1 MTGLE
6 IGFLSVG
13 VIVALIYAGMH
24 VAVALSLVSFASVW
38 LQNGDPWLAA
48 KLLTLAASDGV
59 ADQTFAV
66 IPLFVMMGL
75 IMSASD
81 VGRDAYD
88 VGDHFLRRIR
98 GGLGLATVSSNAV
111 FAAVTGVSIAS
122 AAVFTRVAVP
132 EMLRLG
138 YSPRFAVGTV
148 AGSSVLGMLI
158 PPSILLIIYAILTE
172 QSIGQMFFAGIG
184 PGIIL
189 SAVYCGGIVAMA
201 YLVPAFVF
209 DQTGRFA
216 TPDGVAVAGG
226 GPVGVDLPPS
236 RRSGREIVA
245 KSAPI
250 VGLIGIV
257 LGGIYGGIFT
267 PTEAGA
273 VGTLAAL
280 LLAVV
285 RRKLSLGAFWG
296 VLKETGH
303 LTAAVCFLVI
313 AATMYT
319 RSLGLAG
326 VPIEIGAMVQTATE
340 SFLVVIL
347 VYVLVILFL
356 GTIIDSV
363 SIILIMVPLFL
374 PVMQGFGA
382 DPIWFGII
390 TVIAVEVGLL
400 TPPLG
405 MACFVIKGCLQDER
419 ITLGDVFMG
428 AAPFALMMIFV
439 LALLTAWPDLVY
451 IDRWFG

>member
-6 IGFLSVG
+6 IGLFSVG
-13 VIVALIYAGMH
+13 VIILLIYSGMH
-24 VAVALSLVSFASVW
+24 VGIALSVVSFLSVALQKDSLT
-38 LQNGDPWLAA
+38 LAM
-48 KLLTLAASDGV
+48 KLLTLAAADGI

-66 IPLFVMMGL
+66 IPLFVLMGL

-88 VGDHFLRRIR
+88 VGDYFLRPIR
-98 GGLGLATVSSNAV
+98 GGLGLATVGSNAV

-172 QSIGQMFFAGIG
+172 QSIGMMFFAGIG
-184 PGIIL
+184 PGILL
-189 SAVYCGGIVAMA
+189 SSVYCLGIIGMA
-201 YLVPAFVF
+201 YFMPWFVY
-209 DQTGRFA
+209 DRTGRFSDQA
-216 TPDGVAVAGG
+216 AIAQHDPRDEHSLGG
-226 GPVGVDLPPS
+226 ILLKFLPLM
-236 RRSGREIVA
+236 
-245 KSAPI
+245 
-250 VGLIGIV
+250 GLVIIV

-273 VGTLAAL
+273 VGAICAL

-285 RRKLSLGAFWG
+285 RKKMSLKSFWK
-296 VLKETGH
+296 VLLETGH
-303 LTAAVCFLVI
+303 ITASICFLII
-313 AATMYT
+313 AATMYS
-319 RSLGLAG
+319 RSLALAG
-326 VPIEIGAMVQTATE
+326 VPMEIGGLVRTATDQ
-340 SFLVVIL
+340 FLLVVLI
-347 VYVLVILFL
+347 YVLIVLVL

-374 PVMQGFGA
+374 PVMQGFDA
-382 DPIWFGII
+382 DPIWFGIL

-405 MACFVIKGCLQDER
+405 IACFVIKGCLDDPR
-419 ITLGDVFMG
+419 ITLGDVFLG
-428 AAPFALMMIFV
+428 AIPFALMMIFV
-439 LALLTAWPDLVY
+439 LGLITAWPHLVY
-451 IDRWFG
+451 VNQWI

>member
-1 MTGLE
+1 MMTGLE

-13 VIVALIYAGMH
+13 IIVLLIYAGMH
-24 VAVALSLVSFASVW
+24 VGIALSVVSFLSVALQKDSFT
-38 LQNGDPWLAA
+38 LAM

-66 IPLFVMMGL
+66 IPLFVLMGL
-75 IMSASD
+75 VMSESD

-88 VGDHFLRRIR
+88 VGDYFLRPIR
-98 GGLGLATVSSNAV
+98 GGLGLATVRSNAV

-122 AAVFTRVAVP
+122 AAVFTRVALP

-158 PPSILLIIYAILTE
+158 PPSILLIVYAILTE
-172 QSIGQMFFAGIG
+172 QSIGMMFFAGIG
-184 PGIIL
+184 PGILL
-189 SAVYCGGIVAMA
+189 SSVYCIGIIAMA
-201 YLVPAFVF
+201 YLMPGFVY
-209 DQTGRFA
+209 DRTGQFSDPE
-216 TPDGVAVAGG
+216 TVASSNPRDEHSISEILVKF
-226 GPVGVDLPPS
+226 LPLM
-236 RRSGREIVA
+236 
-245 KSAPI
+245 
-250 VGLIGIV
+250 GLVMIV

-273 VGTLAAL
+273 VGAL
-280 LLAVV
+280 CAIILAVA
-285 RRKLSLGAFWG
+285 RRKLSLRGFWK
-296 VLKETGH
+296 VLRETAH
-303 LTAAVCFLVI
+303 ITASICFLII
-313 AATMYT
+313 AATMYS
-319 RSLGLAG
+319 RSLALAG
-326 VPIEIGAMVQTATE
+326 VPMEIGGLVQTATDQ
-340 SFLVVIL
+340 FLLVVLI
-347 VYVLVILFL
+347 YVLVVLLL

-382 DPIWFGII
+382 DPIWFGIL

-405 MACFVIKGCLQDER
+405 IACFVIKGSLDDQR

-428 AAPFALMMIFV
+428 AIPFALMMVFV
-439 LALLTAWPDLVY
+439 LALITTWPHLVY
-451 IDRWFG
+451 INQWF

>member
-6 IGFLSVG
+6 IGLLSVG
-13 VIVALIYAGMH
+13 AIVLLIYSGMH
-24 VAVALSLVSFASVW
+24 VGIALSLVSFMSVA
-38 LQNGDPWLAA
+38 LQKDSLTLAT
-48 KLLTLAASDGV
+48 KLLTLAAADGI

-66 IPLFVMMGL
+66 IPLFVLMGL

-81 VGRDAYD
+81 VGKDAYD
-88 VGDHFLRRIR
+88 VGDYFLRRVR
-98 GGLGLATVSSNAV
+98 GGLGIATVGSNAV

-172 QSIGQMFFAGIG
+172 QSIGMMFFAGIG
-184 PGIIL
+184 PGILL
-189 SAVYCGGIVAMA
+189 STVYCLGIIGMA
-201 YLVPAFVF
+201 YFMPWFVY
-209 DQTGRFA
+209 DQTGRFSDQA
-216 TPDGVAVAGG
+216 AIAESDPRDRNSLFEILLKF
-226 GPVGVDLPPS
+226 LPLM
-236 RRSGREIVA
+236 
-245 KSAPI
+245 
-250 VGLIGIV
+250 GLVFIV

-273 VGTLAAL
+273 VGAICAL
-280 LLAVV
+280 VLAVA
-285 RRKLSLGAFWG
+285 RKKMSLKAFWK
-296 VLKETGH
+296 VLLETGH
-303 LTAAVCFLVI
+303 ITASICFLII
-313 AATMYT
+313 AATMYS
-319 RSLGLAG
+319 RSLALAG
-326 VPIEIGAMVQTATE
+326 VPTEIGGLVQTATDQ
-340 SFLVVIL
+340 FLLVVLI
-347 VYVLVILFL
+347 YVLVVLIL

-374 PVMQGFGA
+374 PVMQGFEA
-382 DPIWFGII
+382 DPIWFGIL

-405 MACFVIKGCLQDER
+405 IACFVIKGCIEDPR

-428 AAPFALMMIFV
+428 AVPFALMMIFV
-439 LALLTAWPDLVY
+439 LGLITAWPHLVY
-451 IDRWFG
+451 INQWV

>member
-6 IGFLSVG
+6 IGLISVA

-24 VAVALSLVSFASVW
+24 VAVALSLVSFVSVW
-38 LQNGDPWLAA
+38 VQRGDPVLAS
-48 KLLTLAASDGV
+48 KLLTLAAADGV

-66 IPLFVMMGL
+66 IPLFVFMGL

-88 VGDHFLRRIR
+88 VGDHFLRRLR
-98 GGLGLATVSSNAV
+98 GGLGLATVGSNAV

-172 QSIGQMFFAGIG
+172 QSIGLMFFAGIG
-184 PGIIL
+184 PGLLL
-189 SAVYCGGIVAMA
+189 SGVYCAGIIAMA
-201 YLVPAFVF
+201 YLMPSFVF
-209 DQTGRFA
+209 DTTGRFSDPEA
-216 TPDGVAVAGG
+216 TANPPERSAG
-226 GPVGVDLPPS
+226 
-236 RRSGREIVA
+236 EIVA
-245 KSAPI
+245 KMAPI
-250 VGLIGIV
+250 LALVFVV

-273 VGTLAAL
+273 VGAAAALILAVTRRRLTLAQ
-280 LLAVV
+280 
-285 RRKLSLGAFWG
+285 FWN

-303 LTAAVCFLVI
+303 ITASVCFLVI

-319 RSLGLAG
+319 RSLGMAG
-326 VPIEIGAMVQTATE
+326 VPVEIGNMVRTATE
-340 SFLVVIL
+340 SFVLVLLI
-347 VYVLVILFL
+347 YILVILFL

-363 SIILIMVPLFL
+363 SILLIMVPLFL
-374 PVMQGFGA
+374 PIMQGFGA
-382 DPIWFGII
+382 DPIWFGIL

-405 MACFVIKGCLQDER
+405 MACFVIKGCLDDER
-419 ITLGDVFMG
+419 ITLGDVFLG

-439 LALLTAWPDLVY
+439 LGLLTLWPHLVY

>member
-6 IGFLSVG
+6 LGLISVG
-13 VIVALIYAGMH
+13 VIVALIYMGMH

-38 LQNGDPWLAA
+38 IQNGSPLLAA
-48 KLLTLAASDGV
+48 QLLTLAAADGV

-88 VGDHFLRRIR
+88 VADHFLRRIR

-172 QSIGQMFFAGIG
+172 QSIGMMFFAGIG

-189 SAVYCGGIVAMA
+189 STVYCAGIIAMA
-201 YLVPAFVF
+201 YLTPSFVF
-209 DQTGRFA
+209 DRTGRFT
-216 TPDGVAVAGG
+216 TPDGAVVEGGFDPHNIPAPQRSAG
-226 GPVGVDLPPS
+226 
-236 RRSGREIVA
+236 EILG
-245 KSAPI
+245 KSAPLI
-250 VGLIGIV
+250 GLITIV

-273 VGTLAAL
+273 VGALAAL
-280 LLAVV
+280 ILAIV
-285 RRKLSLGAFWG
+285 RGKLSLQDFWG

-326 VPIEIGAMVQTATE
+326 VPVEIGGLVQTATDN
-340 SFLVVIL
+340 FLVVIF
-347 VYVLVILFL
+347 VYVLIILFL

-374 PVMQGFGA
+374 PVIQNFGA
-382 DPIWFGII
+382 DPIWFGIL

-405 MACFVIKGCLQDER
+405 MACFVIKGCLEDER
-419 ITLGDVFMG
+419 ITLGDVFIG

-451 IDRWFG
+451 INRWFG

>member
-6 IGFLSVG
+6 IGLLSVG
-13 VIVALIYAGMH
+13 VIILLIYSGMH
-24 VAVALSLVSFASVW
+24 VGIALSVVSFLSVALQKDSLT
-38 LQNGDPWLAA
+38 LAM
-48 KLLTLAASDGV
+48 KLLTLAAADGI

-66 IPLFVMMGL
+66 IPLFVLMGL

-88 VGDHFLRRIR
+88 VGDYFLRPIR
-98 GGLGLATVSSNAV
+98 GGLGLATVGSNAV

-172 QSIGQMFFAGIG
+172 QSIGMMFFAGIG

-189 SAVYCGGIVAMA
+189 SSVYCIGIIGMA
-201 YLVPAFVF
+201 YFMPWFVY
-209 DQTGRFA
+209 DRTGRFSDQA
-216 TPDGVAVAGG
+216 AIVQSNPKDEHSLGEIFLKF
-226 GPVGVDLPPS
+226 LPLM
-236 RRSGREIVA
+236 
-245 KSAPI
+245 
-250 VGLIGIV
+250 GLVFIV

-273 VGTLAAL
+273 VGAICAL
-280 LLAVV
+280 LLAIV
-285 RRKLSLGAFWG
+285 RKKMSLKSFWK
-296 VLKETGH
+296 VLLETGH
-303 LTAAVCFLVI
+303 ITASICFLII
-313 AATMYT
+313 AATMYS
-319 RSLGLAG
+319 RSLALAG
-326 VPIEIGAMVQTATE
+326 VPMEIGGMVRTATDQ
-340 SFLVVIL
+340 FLLVVLI
-347 VYVLVILFL
+347 YVLVVLIL

-374 PVMQGFGA
+374 PVMQGFDA
-382 DPIWFGII
+382 DPIWFGIL

-405 MACFVIKGCLQDER
+405 IACFVIKGCLEDAR

-428 AAPFALMMIFV
+428 AIPFALMMIFV
-439 LALLTAWPDLVY
+439 LGLITAWPHLVY
-451 IDRWFG
+451 INQWF

>member
-6 IGFLSVG
+6 IGLLSVG
-13 VIVALIYAGMH
+13 IIVLLIYSGMH
-24 VAVALSLVSFASVW
+24 VGIALSVVSFISVALQKDSLT
-38 LQNGDPWLAA
+38 LAM
-48 KLLTLAASDGV
+48 KLLTLAAADGI

-66 IPLFVMMGL
+66 IPLFVLMGL

-88 VGDHFLRRIR
+88 VGDYFLRRIR
-98 GGLGLATVSSNAV
+98 GGLGLATVGSNAV

-158 PPSILLIIYAILTE
+158 PPSILLIVYAILTE
-172 QSIGQMFFAGIG
+172 QSIGMMFFAGIG
-184 PGIIL
+184 PGILL
-189 SAVYCGGIVAMA
+189 SSVYCIGIIGMA
-201 YLVPAFVF
+201 YFLPGFVY
-209 DQTGRFA
+209 DKTGRFSDPETIA
-216 TPDGVAVAGG
+216 NSDPRDTHSLSQILIKI
-226 GPVGVDLPPS
+226 LPLL
-236 RRSGREIVA
+236 
-245 KSAPI
+245 
-250 VGLIGIV
+250 GLVLIV

-273 VGTLAAL
+273 VGAICAL
-280 LLAVV
+280 VLAVV
-285 RRKLSLGAFWG
+285 RRKLNLKNFWK
-296 VLKETGH
+296 VLLETGH
-303 LTAAVCFLVI
+303 ITASICFLII
-313 AATMYT
+313 AATMYS
-319 RSLGLAG
+319 RSLALAG
-326 VPIEIGAMVQTATE
+326 VPMEIGGLVRTATDQ
-340 SFLVVIL
+340 FLLVVLI
-347 VYVLVILFL
+347 YVLVVLLL

-374 PVMQGFGA
+374 PVMQGFDA
-382 DPIWFGII
+382 DPIWFGIL

-405 MACFVIKGCLQDER
+405 IACFVIKGCIDDPR

-428 AAPFALMMIFV
+428 AIPFAIMMVFV
-439 LALLTAWPDLVY
+439 LALITAWPHLVY
-451 IDRWFG
+451 INQWL

>member
-6 IGFLSVG
+6 IGFISVG
-13 VIVALIYAGMH
+13 FIVLLIYSGMH
-24 VAVALSLVSFASVW
+24 VAVALSLVSFLSVT
-38 LQNGDPWLAA
+38 LQRGDPELAIR
-48 KLLTLAASDGV
+48 LLTLAAADGV

-66 IPLFVMMGL
+66 IPLFVLMGM

-88 VGDHFLRRIR
+88 VGDYFLRRLR
-98 GGLGLATVSSNAV
+98 GGLGLATVGSNAV

-122 AAVFTRVAVP
+122 AAIFTRVAVP

-158 PPSILLIIYAILTE
+158 PPSILLIIFAILTE
-172 QSIGQMFFAGIG
+172 QSIGMMFFAGIG
-184 PGIIL
+184 PGILL
-189 SAVYCGGIVAMA
+189 SAVYCLGIIAMA
-201 YLVPAFVF
+201 YLTPSLVY
-209 DQTGRFA
+209 DSSGRFSDA
-216 TPDGVAVAGG
+216 KALETEVH
-226 GPVGVDLPPS
+226 
-236 RRSGREIVA
+236 RSPTEIAA
-245 KSAPI
+245 KSLPI
-250 VGLIGIV
+250 IFLITIV
-257 LGGIYGGIFT
+257 LGGIYGGVFT

-273 VGTLAAL
+273 VGSLAAL
-280 LLAVV
+280 ILAVA
-285 RRKLSLGAFWG
+285 RRKLTLSQFWG

-326 VPIEIGAMVQTATE
+326 VPVEIGNLIQTATQN
-340 SFLVVIL
+340 FLLVLLIYIVVIL
-347 VYVLVILFL
+347 IL

-405 MACFVIKGCLQDER
+405 MACFVIKGCLEDKR
-419 ITLGDVFMG
+419 ITLADVFWG
-428 AAPFALMMIFV
+428 AAPFACMMLFV
-439 LALLTAWPDLVY
+439 LALLTAFPNLVY
-451 IDRWFG
+451 INRWFG

>member
-1 MTGLE
+1 MSGLE
-6 IGFLSVG
+6 IGMLSVG
-13 VIVALIYAGMH
+13 VIVVLIYSGMH
-24 VAVALSLVSFASVW
+24 VGIALSLVSFLSVAIQKDS
-38 LQNGDPWLAA
+38 LTLAM
-48 KLLTLAASDGV
+48 KLLTLAAADGI

-66 IPLFVMMGL
+66 IPLFVLMGL

-88 VGDHFLRRIR
+88 VGDYFLRPIR
-98 GGLGLATVSSNAV
+98 GGLGLATVGSNAV

-172 QSIGQMFFAGIG
+172 QSIGMMFFAGIG
-184 PGIIL
+184 PGILL
-189 SAVYCGGIVAMA
+189 SGVFCIGIIAMA
-201 YLVPAFVF
+201 YLLPGFVY
-209 DQTGRFA
+209 DRTGRFA
-216 TPDGVAVAGG
+216 DQEAIAQSDPRREHSLGQILVKF
-226 GPVGVDLPPS
+226 LPLL
-236 RRSGREIVA
+236 
-245 KSAPI
+245 
-250 VGLIGIV
+250 GLVTIV

-273 VGTLAAL
+273 VGAL
-280 LLAVV
+280 CALVLAVA
-285 RRKLSLGAFWG
+285 RKKLCWKSFWK
-296 VLKETGH
+296 VLLETGH
-303 LTAAVCFLVI
+303 ITASICFLII
-313 AATMYT
+313 AATMYS
-319 RSLGLAG
+319 RSLALAG
-326 VPIEIGAMVQTATE
+326 VPMEIGGLVRTATDQ
-340 SFLVVIL
+340 FLLVVLI
-347 VYVLVILFL
+347 YVLVVLLL

-374 PVMQGFGA
+374 PVMQGFEA
-382 DPIWFGII
+382 DPIWFGIL

-405 MACFVIKGCLQDER
+405 IACFVIKGCLEDPR
-419 ITLGDVFMG
+419 ITLGDVFLG

-439 LALLTAWPDLVY
+439 LALLTAWPHLVY
-451 IDRWFG
+451 INLWI

>member
-6 IGFLSVG
+6 IGLISVG
-13 VIVALIYAGMH
+13 AIVLLIYSGMH
-24 VAVALSLVSFASVW
+24 VGIALSLVSFLSVA
-38 LQNGDPWLAA
+38 LQKDSLALA
-48 KLLTLAASDGV
+48 MKLLTLAAADGI

-66 IPLFVMMGL
+66 IPLFVLMGL

-88 VGDHFLRRIR
+88 VGDYFLRRVR
-98 GGLGLATVSSNAV
+98 GGLGIATVGSNAV

-172 QSIGQMFFAGIG
+172 QSIGMMFFAGIG
-184 PGIIL
+184 PGILL
-189 SAVYCGGIVAMA
+189 STVYCLGIIGMA
-201 YLVPAFVF
+201 YFMPWFVY
-209 DQTGRFA
+209 DQTGRFSDQA
-216 TPDGVAVAGG
+216 AIAESDPRDRHSLF
-226 GPVGVDLPPS
+226 DILLKFLPLM
-236 RRSGREIVA
+236 
-245 KSAPI
+245 
-250 VGLIGIV
+250 GLVVIV

-273 VGTLAAL
+273 VGAICAL
-280 LLAVV
+280 VLAVA
-285 RRKLSLGAFWG
+285 RKKMSLKAFWK
-296 VLKETGH
+296 VLLETGH
-303 LTAAVCFLVI
+303 ITASICFLII
-313 AATMYT
+313 AATMYS
-319 RSLGLAG
+319 RSLALAG
-326 VPIEIGAMVQTATE
+326 VPMEIGSLVQTATDQ
-340 SFLVVIL
+340 FLLVVLI
-347 VYVLVILFL
+347 YVLVILIL

-374 PVMQGFGA
+374 PVMQGFEA
-382 DPIWFGII
+382 DPIWFGILTI
-390 TVIAVEVGLL
+390 IAVEVGLL

-405 MACFVIKGCLQDER
+405 IACFVIKGCIEDPR

-428 AAPFALMMIFV
+428 AVPFALMMIFV
-439 LALLTAWPDLVY
+439 LGLITAWPHLVY
-451 IDRWFG
+451 INQWV

>member
-6 IGFLSVG
+6 IGLLSVA
-13 VIVALIYAGMH
+13 VIVTLIYSGMH
-24 VAVALSLVSFASVW
+24 VAIALSLVSFLSVA
-38 LQNGDPWLAA
+38 LQRGDPVLAS
-48 KLLTLAASDGV
+48 KLLTLAAADGV

-66 IPLFVMMGL
+66 IPLFVLMGL
-75 IMSASD
+75 VMSASD

-88 VGDHFLRRIR
+88 VADHFLRRIR

-138 YSPRFAVGTV
+138 YAPRFAVGTV

-184 PGIIL
+184 PGLLL
-189 SAVYCGGIVAMA
+189 SGVYCAGIVAMA
-201 YLVPAFVF
+201 YLTPRFVY
-209 DQTGRFA
+209 DDTGRFSDPEA
-216 TPDGVAVAGG
+216 TLNPPD
-226 GPVGVDLPPS
+226 
-236 RRSGREIVA
+236 RSLMELLGKI
-245 KSAPI
+245 API
-250 VGLIGIV
+250 LVLVVIV
-257 LGGIYGGIFT
+257 LGGIYGGVFT

-273 VGTLAAL
+273 VGSAAAL
-280 LLAVV
+280 ILAFA
-285 RRKLSLGAFWG
+285 RRKLSLPALWG

-303 LTAAVCFLVI
+303 ITASVCFLVI

-326 VPIEIGAMVQTATE
+326 VPVEIGNMVRMATE
-340 SFLVVIL
+340 NFLVVLLI
-347 VYVLVILFL
+347 YIAVILFL

-363 SIILIMVPLFL
+363 SILLIMVPLFL
-374 PVMQGFGA
+374 PIMQGFGV

-390 TVIAVEVGLL
+390 TIIAVEVGLL

-405 MACFVIKGCLQDER
+405 MACFVIKGCLDDTR
-419 ITLGDVFMG
+419 ITLGDVFIG
-428 AAPFALMMIFV
+428 ALPFAAMMVFV
-439 LALLTAWPDLVY
+439 LALLTIWPDLVY

>member
-1 MTGLE
+1 MGGLE

-13 VIVALIYAGMH
+13 LIVLLIYSGMH
-24 VAVALSLVSFASVW
+24 VAIALSLVSFLSVTV
-38 LQNGDPWLAA
+38 QRGDPELAIR
-48 KLLTLAASDGV
+48 LLTLAAADGV

-66 IPLFVMMGL
+66 IPLFVLMGM

-88 VGDHFLRRIR
+88 VGDHFLRRLR
-98 GGLGLATVSSNAV
+98 GGLGLATVGSNAV

-122 AAVFTRVAVP
+122 AAIFTRVAVP

-158 PPSILLIIYAILTE
+158 PPSILLIIFAILTE
-172 QSIGQMFFAGIG
+172 QSIGMMFFAGIG
-184 PGIIL
+184 PGILL
-189 SAVYCGGIVAMA
+189 SSVYCLGIISMA
-201 YLVPAFVF
+201 YLAPSFVY
-209 DQTGRFA
+209 DRTGRFA
-216 TPDGVAVAGG
+216 EPGAVDIKVHR
-226 GPVGVDLPPS
+226 GPA
-236 RRSGREIVA
+236 EIAA
-245 KSAPI
+245 KSLPI
-250 VGLIGIV
+250 LFLITIV
-257 LGGIYGGIFT
+257 LGGIYGGVFT

-273 VGTLAAL
+273 VGSLAAL
-280 LLAVV
+280 ILAFA
-285 RRKLSLGAFWG
+285 RRKLTLARFWD

-303 LTAAVCFLVI
+303 LTASVCFLVI

-326 VPIEIGAMVQTATE
+326 VPVEIGNMMQTATD
-340 SFLVVIL
+340 SFLLVVLI
-347 VYVLVILFL
+347 YILVILFL

-374 PVMQGFGA
+374 PVVQGFGA

-405 MACFVIKGCLQDER
+405 MACFVIKGCLEDKR
-419 ITLGDVFMG
+419 ITLGDVFWG

-439 LALLTAWPDLVY
+439 LALLTAFPDMVY
-451 IDRWFG
+451 IDRWFGGR

>member
-6 IGFLSVG
+6 IGLFSVG
-13 VIVALIYAGMH
+13 VIILLIYSGMH
-24 VAVALSLVSFASVW
+24 VGIALCVVSFLSVAIQKDS
-38 LQNGDPWLAA
+38 LTLAM
-48 KLLTLAASDGV
+48 KLLTLAAADGI

-66 IPLFVMMGL
+66 IPLFVLMGL

-88 VGDHFLRRIR
+88 VGDYFLRPIR
-98 GGLGLATVSSNAV
+98 GGLGLATVGSNAV

-172 QSIGQMFFAGIG
+172 QSIGMMFFAGIG
-184 PGIIL
+184 PGILL
-189 SAVYCGGIVAMA
+189 SSVYCLGIIGMA
-201 YLVPAFVF
+201 YFMPGFVY
-209 DQTGRFA
+209 DRTGRFA
-216 TPDGVAVAGG
+216 DQVAIANSNPRDENSLGEILLKF
-226 GPVGVDLPPS
+226 LPLM
-236 RRSGREIVA
+236 
-245 KSAPI
+245 
-250 VGLIGIV
+250 GLVIIV

-273 VGTLAAL
+273 VGAICAL

-285 RRKLSLGAFWG
+285 RKKMSLKSFWK
-296 VLKETGH
+296 VLLETGH
-303 LTAAVCFLVI
+303 ITASICFLII
-313 AATMYT
+313 AATMYS
-319 RSLGLAG
+319 RSLALAG
-326 VPIEIGAMVQTATE
+326 VPMEIGGLVRTATDQ
-340 SFLVVIL
+340 FLLVVLI
-347 VYVLVILFL
+347 YVLIVLVL

-374 PVMQGFGA
+374 PVMQGFEA
-382 DPIWFGII
+382 DPIWFGIL

-405 MACFVIKGCLQDER
+405 IACFVIKGCLEDPR
-419 ITLGDVFMG
+419 ITLGDVFLG
-428 AAPFALMMIFV
+428 AIPFALMMIFV
-439 LALLTAWPDLVY
+439 LGLITAWPHLVY
-451 IDRWFG
+451 INQWI

>member
-6 IGFLSVG
+6 LGLISVG

-24 VAVALSLVSFASVW
+24 VAVALSLVSFVSVW
-38 LQNGDPWLAA
+38 IQNGDPALAA
-48 KLLTLAASDGV
+48 KLLTLAAADGV

-88 VGDHFLRRIR
+88 VGDYFLRRIR

-172 QSIGQMFFAGIG
+172 QSIGMMFFAGIG

-189 SAVYCGGIVAMA
+189 SAVYCAGIIAMA
-201 YLVPAFVF
+201 YVFPAFVF
-209 DQTGRFA
+209 DRSGRFA
-216 TPDGVAVAGG
+216 TPDGSVVEGGFSPQDIPAPERSAAEIAG
-226 GPVGVDLPPS
+226 
-236 RRSGREIVA
+236 
-245 KSAPI
+245 KSAPL

-257 LGGIYGGIFT
+257 LGGIYGGVFT

-280 LLAVV
+280 ILAVA
-285 RRKLSLGAFWG
+285 RCKLTLQDFWG

-326 VPIEIGAMVQTATE
+326 VPVEIGGLVQTATDN
-340 SFLVVIL
+340 FLIVIL

-382 DPIWFGII
+382 DPIWFGIL

-405 MACFVIKGCLQDER
+405 MACFVIKGCLEDER
-419 ITLGDVFMG
+419 ITLGDVFLG
-428 AAPFALMMIFV
+428 AAPFALMMVFV
-439 LALLTAWPDLVY
+439 LVLLTAWPDLVY
-451 IDRWFG
+451 INRWFG

>member
-6 IGFLSVG
+6 IGLISVG
-13 VIVALIYAGMH
+13 AIVLLIYSGMH
-24 VAVALSLVSFASVW
+24 VGIALSLVSFLSVA
-38 LQNGDPWLAA
+38 LQKDSLTLAM
-48 KLLTLAASDGV
+48 KLLTLAAADGI

-66 IPLFVMMGL
+66 IPLFVLMGL

-88 VGDHFLRRIR
+88 VGDYFLRRVR
-98 GGLGLATVSSNAV
+98 GGLGIATVGSNAV

-172 QSIGQMFFAGIG
+172 QSIGMMFFAGIG
-184 PGIIL
+184 PGILL
-189 SAVYCGGIVAMA
+189 STVYCIGIIGMA
-201 YLVPAFVF
+201 YFMPWFVY
-209 DQTGRFA
+209 DQTGRFSDQA
-216 TPDGVAVAGG
+216 AIAESDPRDRHSLFEILLKF
-226 GPVGVDLPPS
+226 LPLM
-236 RRSGREIVA
+236 
-245 KSAPI
+245 
-250 VGLIGIV
+250 GLVFIV

-273 VGTLAAL
+273 VGAICAL
-280 LLAVV
+280 VLAVA
-285 RRKLSLGAFWG
+285 RKKMSLKAFWK
-296 VLKETGH
+296 VLLETGH
-303 LTAAVCFLVI
+303 ITASICFLII
-313 AATMYT
+313 AATMYS
-319 RSLGLAG
+319 RSLALAG
-326 VPIEIGAMVQTATE
+326 VPTEIGGLVQTATDQ
-340 SFLVVIL
+340 FLLVVLI
-347 VYVLVILFL
+347 YVLVVLIL

-374 PVMQGFGA
+374 PVMQGFEA
-382 DPIWFGII
+382 DPIWFGIL

-405 MACFVIKGCLQDER
+405 IACFVIKGCIEDPR

-428 AAPFALMMIFV
+428 AVPFALMMIFV
-439 LALLTAWPDLVY
+439 LGLITAWPHLVY
-451 IDRWFG
+451 INQWV

>member
-6 IGFLSVG
+6 LGLISVG
-13 VIVALIYAGMH
+13 AIVLLIYAGMH
-24 VAVALSLVSFASVW
+24 VAVALSLVSFVSVW
-38 LQNGDPWLAA
+38 IQNGDPWLAA
-48 KLLTLAASDGV
+48 QLLTLAASDGV

-88 VGDHFLRRIR
+88 VGDYFLRRVR
-98 GGLGLATVSSNAV
+98 GGLGLATVGSNAV

-172 QSIGQMFFAGIG
+172 QSIGMMFFAGIG

-189 SAVYCGGIVAMA
+189 STVYCAGIVAMA
-201 YLVPAFVF
+201 YLTPGFVF
-209 DQTGRFA
+209 DRTGRFA
-216 TPDGVAVAGG
+216 TPDGAQVEGGFSPQDIPPPHRTVA
-226 GPVGVDLPPS
+226 
-236 RRSGREIVA
+236 EIVA
-245 KSAPI
+245 KSAPLI
-250 VGLIGIV
+250 GLIGIV
-257 LGGIYGGIFT
+257 LGGIYGGVFT

-273 VGTLAAL
+273 VGTFAAL
-280 LLAVV
+280 VLAIV
-285 RRKLSLGAFWG
+285 RRKLTLSGFWE

-326 VPIEIGAMVQTATE
+326 VPLEIGGLVQTATD
-340 SFLVVIL
+340 SFLLVIL

-374 PVMQGFGA
+374 PVMQSFGA
-382 DPIWFGII
+382 DPIWFGIL

-405 MACFVIKGCLQDER
+405 MACFVIKGCLDDPR
-419 ITLGDVFMG
+419 ITLGDVFLG
-428 AAPFALMMIFV
+428 AAPFALMMVLV
-439 LALLTAWPDLVY
+439 LALLTAVPDLVY
-451 IDRWFG
+451 INRWFG

>member
-1 MTGLE
+1 MWAATPTTWRIISSG
-6 IGFLSVG
+6 GSG
-13 VIVALIYAGMH
+13 AG
-24 VAVALSLVSFASVW
+24 
-38 LQNGDPWLAA
+38 
-48 KLLTLAASDGV
+48 
-59 ADQTFAV
+59 
-66 IPLFVMMGL
+66 
-75 IMSASD
+75 SAS
-81 VGRDAYD
+81 
-88 VGDHFLRRIR
+88 RRS
-98 GGLGLATVSSNAV
+98 SSNAV

-172 QSIGQMFFAGIG
+172 QSIGMMFFAGIG

-189 SAVYCGGIVAMA
+189 STVYCAGIVAMA
-201 YLVPAFVF
+201 YLTPGFVF
-209 DQTGRFA
+209 DRTGRFA
-216 TPDGVAVAGG
+216 TPEAVVEGG
-226 GPVGVDLPPS
+226 FDPQDIPPPD
-236 RRSGREIVA
+236 RSAAEIVG
-245 KSAPI
+245 KSAPL
-250 VGLIGIV
+250 VGLIAIV
-257 LGGIYGGIFT
+257 LGGIYGGVFT

-273 VGTLAAL
+273 VGAFAAL
-280 LLAVV
+280 TLAVV
-285 RRKLSLGAFWG
+285 RRKLTLSGFWG

-326 VPIEIGAMVQTATE
+326 VPLEIGGLVQTATD

-374 PVMQGFGA
+374 PVMQSFGA
-382 DPIWFGII
+382 DPIWFGIL

-405 MACFVIKGCLQDER
+405 MACFVIKGCLDDQR
-419 ITLGDVFMG
+419 ITLGDVFLG
-428 AAPFALMMIFV
+428 AAPFALMMVFV
-439 LALLTAWPDLVY
+439 LALLTAIPDLVY
-451 IDRWFG
+451 INRWFG

>member
-6 IGFLSVG
+6 IGLLSVG
-13 VIVALIYAGMH
+13 AIVLLIYSGMH
-24 VAVALSLVSFASVW
+24 VGIALSLVSFMSVA
-38 LQNGDPWLAA
+38 LQKDSLTLAM
-48 KLLTLAASDGV
+48 KLLTLAAADGI

-66 IPLFVMMGL
+66 IPLFVLMGL

-88 VGDHFLRRIR
+88 VGDYFLRRVR
-98 GGLGLATVSSNAV
+98 GGLGIATVGSNAV

-172 QSIGQMFFAGIG
+172 QSIGMMFFAGIG
-184 PGIIL
+184 PGILL
-189 SAVYCGGIVAMA
+189 STVYCVGIIGMA
-201 YLVPAFVF
+201 YFMPWFVY
-209 DQTGRFA
+209 DQTGRFSDQA
-216 TPDGVAVAGG
+216 AIAESDPRDRHSLFEILLKF
-226 GPVGVDLPPS
+226 LPLM
-236 RRSGREIVA
+236 
-245 KSAPI
+245 
-250 VGLIGIV
+250 GLVFIV

-273 VGTLAAL
+273 VGAICAL
-280 LLAVV
+280 VLAVA
-285 RRKLSLGAFWG
+285 RKKMSLQAFWK
-296 VLKETGH
+296 VLLETGH
-303 LTAAVCFLVI
+303 ITASICFLII
-313 AATMYT
+313 AATMYS
-319 RSLGLAG
+319 RSLALAG
-326 VPIEIGAMVQTATE
+326 VPMEIGGLVRTATDQ
-340 SFLVVIL
+340 FLYVVLI
-347 VYVLVILFL
+347 YVLVVLIL

-374 PVMQGFGA
+374 PVMQGFEA
-382 DPIWFGII
+382 DPIWFGIL

-405 MACFVIKGCLQDER
+405 IACFVIKGCLDDPR

-428 AAPFALMMIFV
+428 AVPFALMMIFV
-439 LALLTAWPDLVY
+439 LGLITAWPHLVY
-451 IDRWFG
+451 INQWI

>member
-6 IGFLSVG
+6 IGLISVG
-13 VIVALIYAGMH
+13 AIVLLIYSGMH
-24 VAVALSLVSFASVW
+24 VGIALSLVSFMSVA
-38 LQNGDPWLAA
+38 LQKDSLTLAM
-48 KLLTLAASDGV
+48 KLLTLAAADGI

-66 IPLFVMMGL
+66 IPLFVLMGL

-88 VGDHFLRRIR
+88 VGDYFLRRVR
-98 GGLGLATVSSNAV
+98 GGLGIATVGSNAV

-172 QSIGQMFFAGIG
+172 QSIGMMFFAGIG
-184 PGIIL
+184 PGILL
-189 SAVYCGGIVAMA
+189 STVYCIGIIGMA
-201 YLVPAFVF
+201 YFMPWFVY
-209 DQTGRFA
+209 DQTGRFSDQA
-216 TPDGVAVAGG
+216 AIAESDPRDQHSLFEILLKF
-226 GPVGVDLPPS
+226 LPLM
-236 RRSGREIVA
+236 
-245 KSAPI
+245 
-250 VGLIGIV
+250 GLVFIV

-273 VGTLAAL
+273 VGAICAL
-280 LLAVV
+280 VLAVA
-285 RRKLSLGAFWG
+285 RKKMTLKAFWK
-296 VLKETGH
+296 VLLETGH
-303 LTAAVCFLVI
+303 ITASICFLII
-313 AATMYT
+313 AATMYS
-319 RSLGLAG
+319 RSLALAG
-326 VPIEIGAMVQTATE
+326 VPTEIGGLVQTATDQ
-340 SFLVVIL
+340 FLLVVLI
-347 VYVLVILFL
+347 YVLVVLIL

-374 PVMQGFGA
+374 PVMQGFEA
-382 DPIWFGII
+382 DPIWFGIL

-405 MACFVIKGCLQDER
+405 IACFVIKGCIEDPR

-428 AAPFALMMIFV
+428 AVPFALMMIFV
-439 LALLTAWPDLVY
+439 LGLITAWPHLVY
-451 IDRWFG
+451 INQWV

>member
-1 MTGLE
+1 
-6 IGFLSVG
+6 VG
-13 VIVALIYAGMH
+13 I
-24 VAVALSLVSFASVW
+24 ALSLVSFMSVA
-38 LQNGDPWLAA
+38 LQKDSLTLAM
-48 KLLTLAASDGV
+48 KLLTLAAADGI

-66 IPLFVMMGL
+66 IPLFVLMGL

-88 VGDHFLRRIR
+88 VGDYFLRRVR
-98 GGLGLATVSSNAV
+98 GGLGIATVGSNAV

-172 QSIGQMFFAGIG
+172 QSIGMMFFAGIG
-184 PGIIL
+184 PGILL
-189 SAVYCGGIVAMA
+189 STVYCIGIIGMA
-201 YLVPAFVF
+201 YFMPWFVY
-209 DQTGRFA
+209 DQTGRFSDQA
-216 TPDGVAVAGG
+216 AIAESDPRDQHSLFEILLKF
-226 GPVGVDLPPS
+226 LPLM
-236 RRSGREIVA
+236 
-245 KSAPI
+245 
-250 VGLIGIV
+250 GLVFIV

-273 VGTLAAL
+273 VGAICAL
-280 LLAVV
+280 VLAVA
-285 RRKLSLGAFWG
+285 RKKMTLKAFWK
-296 VLKETGH
+296 VLLETGH
-303 LTAAVCFLVI
+303 ITASICFLII
-313 AATMYT
+313 AATMYS
-319 RSLGLAG
+319 RSLALAG
-326 VPIEIGAMVQTATE
+326 VPTEIGGLVQTATDQ
-340 SFLVVIL
+340 FLLVVLI
-347 VYVLVILFL
+347 YVLVVLIL

-374 PVMQGFGA
+374 PVMQGFEA
-382 DPIWFGII
+382 DPIWFGIL

-405 MACFVIKGCLQDER
+405 IACFVIKGCIEDPR

-428 AAPFALMMIFV
+428 AVPFALMMIFV
-439 LALLTAWPDLVY
+439 LGLITAWPHLVY
-451 IDRWFG
+451 INQWV

>member
-6 IGFLSVG
+6 IGLLSVG
-13 VIVALIYAGMH
+13 AIVLLIYSGMH
-24 VAVALSLVSFASVW
+24 VGIALSLVSFMSVA
-38 LQNGDPWLAA
+38 LQKDSLTLAT
-48 KLLTLAASDGV
+48 KLLTLAAADGI

-66 IPLFVMMGL
+66 IPLFVLMGL

-81 VGRDAYD
+81 VGKDAYD
-88 VGDHFLRRIR
+88 VGDYFLRRVR
-98 GGLGLATVSSNAV
+98 GGLGIATVGSNAV

-172 QSIGQMFFAGIG
+172 QSIGMMFFAGIG
-184 PGIIL
+184 PGILL
-189 SAVYCGGIVAMA
+189 STVYCLGIIGMA
-201 YLVPAFVF
+201 YFMPWFVY
-209 DQTGRFA
+209 DQTGRFSDQA
-216 TPDGVAVAGG
+216 AIAESDPRDRNSLFEILLKF
-226 GPVGVDLPPS
+226 LPLM
-236 RRSGREIVA
+236 
-245 KSAPI
+245 
-250 VGLIGIV
+250 GLVVIV

-273 VGTLAAL
+273 VGAICAL
-280 LLAVV
+280 VLAVA
-285 RRKLSLGAFWG
+285 RKKMSLKAFWK
-296 VLKETGH
+296 VLLETGH
-303 LTAAVCFLVI
+303 ITASICFLII
-313 AATMYT
+313 AATMYS
-319 RSLGLAG
+319 RSLALAG
-326 VPIEIGAMVQTATE
+326 VPTEIGGLVRTATDQ
-340 SFLVVIL
+340 FLLVVLI
-347 VYVLVILFL
+347 YVLVVLIL

-374 PVMQGFGA
+374 PVMQGFEA
-382 DPIWFGII
+382 DPIWFGIL

-405 MACFVIKGCLQDER
+405 IACFVIKGCLDDPR

-428 AAPFALMMIFV
+428 AVPFALMMIFV
-439 LALLTAWPDLVY
+439 LGLITAWPHLVY
-451 IDRWFG
+451 INQWI

>member
-6 IGFLSVG
+6 LGLLSVG

-24 VAVALSLVSFASVW
+24 VAVTLSFVSFISVW
-38 LQNGDPWLAA
+38 LQSGNPLLAI

-75 IMSASD
+75 IMNASD

-88 VGDHFLRRIR
+88 VADYLLRRIR
-98 GGLGLATVSSNAV
+98 GGLGLATVTSNAV

-172 QSIGQMFFAGIG
+172 QSIGMMFFAGIG
-184 PGIIL
+184 PGILL
-189 SAVYCGGIVAMA
+189 SAVYCIGIVGMA
-201 YLVPAFVF
+201 YLTPNFVF
-209 DQTGRFA
+209 DRAGRF
-216 TPDGVAVAGG
+216 TNGQPVSLRQRPPKRSVAELA
-226 GPVGVDLPPS
+226 
-236 RRSGREIVA
+236 A
-245 KSAPI
+245 KSLPL
-250 VGLIGIV
+250 VGLITIV
-257 LGGIYGGIFT
+257 LGGIYGGVFT

-280 LLAVV
+280 ILAVA
-285 RRKLSLGAFWG
+285 RRKLTLPAFWE

-326 VPIEIGAMVQTATE
+326 VPTEIGALVQTATD
-340 SFLVVIL
+340 SFLTVIV

-363 SIILIMVPLFL
+363 SIILIMVLNRT
-374 PVMQGFGA
+374 GFAG
-382 DPIWFGII
+382 GSNS
-390 TVIAVEVGLL
+390 
-400 TPPLG
+400 
-405 MACFVIKGCLQDER
+405 
-419 ITLGDVFMG
+419 
-428 AAPFALMMIFV
+428 
-439 LALLTAWPDLVY
+439 
-451 IDRWFG
+451 

>member
-6 IGFLSVG
+6 IGLLSVG
-13 VIVALIYAGMH
+13 VIVLLIYSGMH
-24 VAVALSLVSFASVW
+24 VGIALSVVSFISVALQKDSLT
-38 LQNGDPWLAA
+38 LAM
-48 KLLTLAASDGV
+48 KLLTLAAADGI

-66 IPLFVMMGL
+66 IPLFVLMGL

-88 VGDHFLRRIR
+88 VGDYFLRRIR
-98 GGLGLATVSSNAV
+98 GGLGLATVGSNAV

-158 PPSILLIIYAILTE
+158 PPSILLIVYAILTE
-172 QSIGQMFFAGIG
+172 QSIGMMFFAGIG
-184 PGIIL
+184 PGILL
-189 SAVYCGGIVAMA
+189 STVYCIGIIGMA
-201 YLVPAFVF
+201 YFLPGFVY
-209 DQTGRFA
+209 DRTGRFSDPA
-216 TPDGVAVAGG
+216 SIADSDPRDTHSLGEILVKF
-226 GPVGVDLPPS
+226 LPLL
-236 RRSGREIVA
+236 
-245 KSAPI
+245 
-250 VGLIGIV
+250 GLVLIV

-273 VGTLAAL
+273 VGAICAL
-280 LLAVV
+280 VLAVV
-285 RRKLSLGAFWG
+285 RRKLSPKDFWK
-296 VLKETGH
+296 VLLETGH
-303 LTAAVCFLVI
+303 ITASICFLII
-313 AATMYT
+313 AATMYS
-319 RSLGLAG
+319 RSLALAG
-326 VPIEIGAMVQTATE
+326 VPMEIGGLVRTATDQ
-340 SFLVVIL
+340 FLLVVLI
-347 VYVLVILFL
+347 YVLVVLLL

-374 PVMQGFGA
+374 PVMQGFQA
-382 DPIWFGII
+382 DPIWFGIL

-405 MACFVIKGCLQDER
+405 IACFVIKGCLDDPR

-428 AAPFALMMIFV
+428 AIPFALMMVFV
-439 LALLTAWPDLVY
+439 LVLITAWPHLVY
-451 IDRWFG
+451 INQWL